1 MVLRKGGEPIMRR
14 IDHPGPAASERIA
27 AVAGSAVP
35 IRFVLDPGLMVDEAV
50 AAGMKAAG
58 CVGGFVEFHG
68 GRCEPF
74 RYVMPAASADPRY
87 VAWYSE
93 TFEPAGPVD
102 VRRACAI
109 VGVRDGKTFL
119 HCHGIWDT
127 SEGQRMGHMLA
138 PATMV
143 AEPIEV
149 TGIGFRDAT
158 FEAMPD
164 QETNFTLFEP
174 VRRAGAVAS
183 TTGAGGLI
191 AKVRPNEDI
200 SLAIEEIC
208 LRQGITRANVY
219 GIGSL
224 NGVRFVD
231 GTQVGSHATEVLI
244 REGRVENAGGQV
256 RARLAI
262 DVVDMKGVISSGEI
276 LRGDN
281 PVCVTFELVIEA
293 IGG

>member
-1 MVLRKGGEPIMRR
+1 MRR
-14 IDHPGPAASERIA
+14 IEHPGPAASERIA

-35 IRFVLDPGLMVDEAV
+35 LRFVLEPGLMVDEAV

-58 CVGGFVEFHG
+58 CIGGFVEFHG
-68 GRCEPF
+68 GHCDPF
-74 RYVMPAASADPRY
+74 RYVMPAASSDPRY
-87 VAWYSE
+87 AAWYSE
-93 TFEPAGPVD
+93 TFEPTGPVN

-109 VGVRDGKTFL
+109 VGTRDGKTFL

-127 SEGQRMGHMLA
+127 AEGERMGHMLA
-138 PATMV
+138 PITMV

-149 TGIGFRDAT
+149 TGIGFKDAT
-158 FEAMPD
+158 FEAMLD

-174 VRRAGAVAS
+174 VPGAEAGSPTIS
-183 TTGAGGLI
+183 TSVLI

-208 LRQGITRANVY
+208 SRQGIERANVY

-231 GTQVGSHATEVLI
+231 GTQVVSHATEVLI
-244 REGRVENAGGQV
+244 RDGRVTSADCQV
-256 RARLAI
+256 RTRLVI
-262 DVVDMKGVISSGEI
+262 DVVDIEGAISSGEI
-276 LRGDN
+276 VRGDN
-281 PVCVTFELVIEA
+281 PVCVTFELVIEE
-293 IGG
+293 IGT

>member
-1 MVLRKGGEPIMRR
+1 MRR
-14 IDHPGPAASERIA
+14 IDHPGPVSAERFA
-27 AVAGSAVP
+27 AVPGAAVP
-35 IRFVLDPGLMVDEAV
+35 IHFLLEPGLTVDEAV
-50 AAGMKAAG
+50 AAGMREAG
-58 CVGGFVEFHG
+58 CIGGFVKFQG

-74 RYVMPAASADPRY
+74 RYVMPAASSDPRY

-93 TFEPAGPVD
+93 TLEPDGLVD
-102 VRRACAI
+102 VTRACAI
-109 VGVRDGKTFL
+109 VGLRDGKTFL

-127 SEGQRMGHMLA
+127 GDGRRMGHMLA
-138 PATMV
+138 PLSRV

-164 QETNFTLFEP
+164 PETNFTLFEP
-174 VRRAGAVAS
+174 IRDAIAVSSTKGAH
-183 TTGAGGLI
+183 TLL
-191 AKVRPNEDI
+191 AKVRPNQDI

-208 LRQGITRANVY
+208 LRHRVTSANVY

-231 GTQVGSHATEVLI
+231 GARVDSHATEVLI
-244 REGRVENAGGQV
+244 RAGRIESEDGQI
-256 RARLAI
+256 RARLTL
-262 DVVDMKGVISSGEI
+262 DVVDMDGMISSGEI
-276 LRGDN
+276 TRGDN

-293 IGG
+293 IGAEATATLEH

>member
-1 MVLRKGGEPIMRR
+1 MRR
-14 IDHPGPAASERIA
+14 IDHPGPAAPERIA

-35 IRFVLDPGLMVDEAV
+35 VRFTLEPGLPVDEAV
-50 AAGMKAAG
+50 SMGMKAAG
-58 CVGGFVEFHG
+58 CIGGFVEFRG

-74 RYVMPAASADPRY
+74 RYVMPAASSDPRY

-93 TFEPAGPVD
+93 TFEPAGLVN

-119 HCHGIWDT
+119 HCHGTWDT
-127 SEGQRMGHMLA
+127 LEGRRMGHMLA
-138 PATMV
+138 PATTV

-149 TGIGFRDAT
+149 TGIGLSDAT

-164 QETNFTLFEP
+164 WETNFTLFEP
-174 VRRAGAVAS
+174 VRGAEAVSSATS
-183 TTGAGGLI
+183 ARVLI

-208 LRQGITRANVY
+208 SRQGIARANVY

-224 NGVRFVD
+224 NGVRFID
-231 GTQVGSHATEVLI
+231 GTQVASHATEVLI
-244 REGRVENAGGQV
+244 RDGRVEDADGQV

-262 DVVDMKGVISSGEI
+262 DVVDMQGAISSGEI
-276 LRGDN
+276 VRGDN

-293 IGG
+293 VD

>member
-1 MVLRKGGEPIMRR
+1 
-14 IDHPGPAASERIA
+14 
-27 AVAGSAVP
+27 
-35 IRFVLDPGLMVDEAV
+35 
-50 AAGMKAAG
+50 
-58 CVGGFVEFHG
+58 
-68 GRCEPF
+68 
-74 RYVMPAASADPRY
+74 MPAASSNPRY

-93 TFEPAGPVD
+93 TFEPVGPVN
-102 VRRACAI
+102 VTRACAI

-119 HCHGIWDT
+119 HCHGGWDT
-127 SEGQRMGHMLA
+127 PEGQRMGHMLA
-138 PATMV
+138 PLSRV

-158 FEAMPD
+158 FEATPD
-164 QETNFTLFEP
+164 PETNFTLFEP
-174 VRRAGAVAS
+174 VRRAGA
-183 TTGAGGLI
+183 GLSETDGRVLL
-191 AKVRPNEDI
+191 AKVRPNQDI

-208 LRQGITRANVY
+208 SQQSIARAKIY

-231 GTQVGSHATEVLI
+231 GTWVESHATEVLI
-244 REGRVENAGGQV
+244 RDGRLEREDGRA

-262 DVVDMKGVISSGEI
+262 DVVDMDGAIFSGDI
-276 LRGDN
+276 ARGDN

>member
-1 MVLRKGGEPIMRR
+1 MRR

-27 AVAGSAVP
+27 AVSGSAVP
-35 IRFVLDPGLMVDEAV
+35 LRFVLEPGLMVDEAV

-58 CVGGFVEFHG
+58 CIGGFVTFRG

-74 RYVMPAASADPRY
+74 RYVMPAASSDLRY

-93 TFEPAGPVD
+93 TFEPAGPVN

-109 VGVRDGKTFL
+109 VGIRDGKTFL
-119 HCHGIWDT
+119 HCHGVWDT

-138 PATMV
+138 PLSRV

-149 TGIGFRDAT
+149 TGLGFRDAT

-174 VRRAGAVAS
+174 VRAAEADFA
-183 TTGAGGLI
+183 TTGTGMLI
-191 AKVRPNEDI
+191 AKVRPNQDI

-208 LRQGITRANVY
+208 SRQGIARANVY

-224 NGVRFVD
+224 NEVRFVD
-231 GTQVGSHATEVLI
+231 GTQVASHATEVLI
-244 REGRVENAGGQV
+244 RSGCVESVHGQV
-256 RARLAI
+256 HARLAI
-262 DVVDMKGVISSGEI
+262 DVVDMEGVISSGEI
-276 LRGDN
+276 VRGDN

-293 IGG
+293 MRD